1 MRDISNDKKV
11 KENIVY
17 DPLFMKKMQKIHT
30 KTSSCSSIGISQL
43 THLNLFNNRINVDT
57 SKHYKK
63 NNNSIEERHISS
75 QLDKSSSII
84 QDKNSSFISLSKKH
98 NIRSANV
105 SKSKSKEKS
114 NQLYA
119 KNNNTHLYVKYGG
132 NANIKNISQNIN
144 TKSSNIFP
152 YDNISSNIKFDIR
165 KMPKTAYPSKN
176 NSRKNSAEKK
186 HIYSLV
192 KSLEMGNKNKN
203 CNYNVNVNINVNNIN
218 NNINNVFH
226 YKNNSELNHK
236 NGVSYINNLIKST
249 HFVHGYKNNVKYIEY
264 ITSGLKNNSS
274 TKNTS
279 LSNKSSKRK
288 DEIERDYLQTKI
300 QLKYNKNL
308 TTVHSKNNSK
318 STSRVEE
325 YINTKQSDYKKPIKH
340 NVPLTACQS
349 PNSIE
354 KVYECPKAY
363 LKKNFDIFNNINQ
376 SNEINVI
383 DTENDIE
390 KLLNNTIDS
399 VQSTA
404 REAMY
409 YRKELEKLSNYI
421 KQYHFIHGSYPNTK
435 IQFYKYGRVIG
446 RGAFGK
452 VNIAL
457 HICSGRLVAIKSFN
471 KKKLKSK
478 HAITKIYHEIE
489 ILKKLRHPFISQIY
503 DTFETDTH
511 ILIVMEYICGDLLSF
526 IRKRAKLNESSAKII
541 FKQVTEGLKY
551 IHSNKIVHRDI
562 KLDNILIDLN
572 NTVKIC
578 DFGVSRKLSTGDI
591 MHENCGTPAY
601 IAPEIFQNKGYEG
614 YACDIW
620 SAGVTLYYMLA
631 GVQPFKA
638 KNFTELK
645 KIIKIGKYQKID
657 SLSLEAQ
664 DLIDGML
671 QTDPR
676 KRLTLNQILNH
687 PWLSDV
693 DVNNR
698 YDMHLFTNA
707 EKVLLSKYDVD
718 YLNSPKEDLIENF
731 TMKNLDTINEEK
743 KNNGNTKSFILA
755 PYNSYDINKSHYIDK
770 ELKIENDLIHFG
782 GKVKQANIK
791 YELYNNQD
799 FDNGMII
806 TQKESDDKT
815 NSLSNPISPNVEVN
829 DKRRSGMNSPRG
841 SRSSSKNHSVEK
853 YMSITV
859 KDDLIAEIENVV
871 GYDKK
876 YLKSCIK
883 KNEINYATATYY
895 LLAKNIYE

>member
-1 MRDISNDKKV
+1 M
-11 KENIVY
+11 
-17 DPLFMKKMQKIHT
+17 
-30 KTSSCSSIGISQL
+30 
-43 THLNLFNNRINVDT
+43 
-57 SKHYKK
+57 
-63 NNNSIEERHISS
+63 
-75 QLDKSSSII
+75 
-84 QDKNSSFISLSKKH
+84 
-98 NIRSANV
+98 
-105 SKSKSKEKS
+105 
-114 NQLYA
+114 
-119 KNNNTHLYVKYGG
+119 
-132 NANIKNISQNIN
+132 
-144 TKSSNIFP
+144 
-152 YDNISSNIKFDIR
+152 
-165 KMPKTAYPSKN
+165 
-176 NSRKNSAEKK
+176 
-186 HIYSLV
+186 
-192 KSLEMGNKNKN
+192 
-203 CNYNVNVNINVNNIN
+203 
-218 NNINNVFH
+218 
-226 YKNNSELNHK
+226 
-236 NGVSYINNLIKST
+236 
-249 HFVHGYKNNVKYIEY
+249 
-264 ITSGLKNNSS
+264 
-274 TKNTS
+274 
-279 LSNKSSKRK
+279 
-288 DEIERDYLQTKI
+288 
-300 QLKYNKNL
+300 
-308 TTVHSKNNSK
+308 
-318 STSRVEE
+318 
-325 YINTKQSDYKKPIKH
+325 
-340 NVPLTACQS
+340 
-349 PNSIE
+349 
-354 KVYECPKAY
+354 
-363 LKKNFDIFNNINQ
+363 
-376 SNEINVI
+376 
-383 DTENDIE
+383 
-390 KLLNNTIDS
+390 
-399 VQSTA
+399 
-404 REAMY
+404 
-409 YRKELEKLSNYI
+409 
-421 KQYHFIHGSYPNTK
+421 
-435 IQFYKYGRVIG
+435 
-446 RGAFGK
+446 
-452 VNIAL
+452 AL

-895 LLAKNIYE
+895 LFAKNIYE

>member
-1 MRDISNDKKV
+1 MKDISNDNKNKKV

-17 DPLFMKKMQKIHT
+17 DPLFLKKMQKIHT

-43 THLNLFNNRINVDT
+43 THSNLFNNRINVDT

-84 QDKNSSFISLSKKH
+84 QDKNSSFISLTKKH

-114 NQLYA
+114 NQIYA
-119 KNNNTHLYVKYGG
+119 KSNTHLYVKYGG

-152 YDNISSNIKFDIR
+152 YENISSNIKFDIR
-165 KMPKTAYPSKN
+165 KMPKTAYPSKS

-226 YKNNSELNHK
+226 YKNNSEHK
-236 NGVSYINNLIKST
+236 NGISYINNLIKST
-249 HFVHGYKNNVKYIEY
+249 HFVHGYKNDVKYIEY

-288 DEIERDYLQTKI
+288 EEIERDYLQTKI

-325 YINTKQSDYKKPIKH
+325 YINTKQSDYKKPSTSIKH

-349 PNSIE
+349 PNRISKMNE
-354 KVYECPKAY
+354 HPKAY

-376 SNEINVI
+376 SNDINVI

-390 KLLNNTIDS
+390 KLLNNTMES
-399 VQSTA
+399 AQSTA

-421 KQYHFIHGSYPNTK
+421 KQYHFINGSYPETK

-478 HAITKIYHEIE
+478 HANTKIYHEIE

-541 FKQVTEGLKY
+541 FKQVIEGLKY

-578 DFGVSRKLSTGDI
+578 DFGVSRKLSHGDI

-620 SAGVTLYYMLA
+620 SAGVTLYYMLG

-645 KIIKIGKYQKID
+645 KIIKIGKYKKID

-687 PWLSDV
+687 PWLCDV

-698 YDMHLFTNA
+698 YEMNLFTNA

-743 KNNGNTKSFILA
+743 KKNGNTKSFILA
-755 PYNSYDINKSHYIDK
+755 PYNSYDIDKSSYIDS
-770 ELKIENDLIHFG
+770 ELQIENDIIHFC
-782 GKVKQANIK
+782 GKVKQANIN
-791 YELYNNQD
+791 YELLNNQD

-815 NSLSNPISPNVEVN
+815 IEAISPNVEVN
-829 DKRRSGMNSPRG
+829 DKRRSGQNSPRR
-841 SRSSSKNHSVEK
+841 SRSSSKNHSVDK
-853 YMSITV
+853 YVSITV
-859 KDDLIAEIENVV
+859 KDDLLAEIENAI
-871 GYDKK
+871 GYDRK

-895 LLAKNIYE
+895 LLEKNIYD